1 MSDVT
6 ITVRGEHETRVAPEE
21 ALVHLAVRTDGPD
34 RADVMAR
41 ATDAASNLR
50 AALTAR
56 EAGGEVREWSTGR
69 LMVRSER
76 PWNADGAQLPLVH
89 HASLEMSASF
99 ASLDAVS
106 GWLSEIAEQ
115 EAVHIGDVEWLLT
128 PATATATE
136 AQVAAEAV
144 RVAISR
150 ATAYAAAIG
159 RAEITPI
166 EIADVGLLRGGE
178 QPSTPA
184 PRMMRAS
191 FAADAPASLTLEPAD
206 IVVSAAVEARFTAR

>member
-1 MSDVT
+1 M
-6 ITVRGEHETRVAPEE
+6 
-21 ALVHLAVRTDGPD
+21 
-34 RADVMAR
+34 
-41 ATDAASNLR
+41 
-50 AALTAR
+50 
-56 EAGGEVREWSTGR
+56 
-69 LMVRSER
+69 
-76 PWNADGAQLPLVH
+76 
-89 HASLEMSASF
+89 
-99 ASLDAVS
+99 
-106 GWLSEIAEQ
+106 
-115 EAVHIGDVEWLLT
+115 EWLLT